1 MYVNVR
7 PIRAERYSEEVLFPV
22 LVAAALVAGAIVYCV
37 LAVVAAL
44 RYRAVR
50 PPRLQDAIPLSVLK
64 PLAGLDDGLAENLAT
79 FFEQDYP
86 AFEILFAVRRA
97 DDPAVAVLEKLRARY
112 PGVPS
117 RLIVTGEPP
126 YPNAKVYSLDH
137 MLAAAR
143 HDLLVMSDSD
153 IRVTPDFLRTI
164 AAEFQDPALGL
175 ATCPYRAAPGRSFWS
190 TLEAVGLNT
199 EFIAG
204 VLVARMLDGMKF
216 ALGPTIAARRE
227 TLARIGGFD
236 RVKDYLAE
244 DFVMGKLAAE
254 AGYTVIL
261 SSYVIEHRIGS
272 QRFMANLR
280 HRLRWNRSTRRSRPW
295 GYAGQV
301 FTNPLPLALILWA
314 LAPGWWPVVLATVAL
329 RGTAAWATSA
339 VLGDRL
345 VLKRWYLLPVQDL
358 ASFLV
363 WTAGFFGDTILWRGR
378 RYRVLPDGRFVLLKR
393 A

>member
-1 MYVNVR
+1 M
-7 PIRAERYSEEVLFPV
+7 
-22 LVAAALVAGAIVYCV
+22 VYCV

-50 PPRLQDAIPLSVLK
+50 PPALSDAAPISILK
-64 PLAGLDDGLAENLAT
+64 PLAGLDDGLEENLAT

-97 DDPAVAVLEKLRARY
+97 DDAAVPVVETLRARY
-112 PGVPS
+112 PAVPS

-126 YPNAKVYSLDH
+126 YPNAKVFSLDR

-143 HDLLVMSDSD
+143 HGLVVMSDSD
-153 IRVTPDFLRTI
+153 VRVTPDFLRTL

-199 EFIAG
+199 EFIGG
-204 VLVARMLDGMKF
+204 VLVARMLEGMKF

-227 TLARIGGFD
+227 TLERIGGFD
-236 RVKDYLAE
+236 RLKDYLAE

-254 AGYTVIL
+254 AGFGVIL

-272 QRFMANLR
+272 QPFAANLR

-301 FTNPLPLALILWA
+301 FTNPLPLALIFWA
-314 LAPGWWPVVLATVAL
+314 LAPSWWPVVAAAIAL
-329 RGTAAWATSA
+329 RAAAAWAGA
-339 VLGDRL
+339 AALGDRL
-345 VLKRWYLLPVQDL
+345 VPRRWYLVPLQDL
-358 ASFLV
+358 AGFLV
-363 WTAGFFGDTILWRGR
+363 WLAGFFGDTILWRGR
-378 RYRVLPDGRFVLLKR
+378 RYRVLPDGRFVLLKGR
-393 A
+393 